1 MVLLHRSRRPGPTT
15 LPMPTPSRGRC
26 SIRLLLAIELAVV
39 LGLLAV
45 ASATADALVL
55 AQAPAP
61 PPPSI
66 TDVLNNA
73 RNWIMG
79 ILALLAT
86 LFLTVGGVRY
96 LMAGGNAGEVEKAKQ
111 AFKSAG
117 IGYGLTVLAP
127 VVVEILKEILAQPK

>member
-1 MVLLHRSRRPGPTT
+1 
-15 LPMPTPSRGRC
+15 MPTPSRGRC

>member
-1 MVLLHRSRRPGPTT
+1 MLV
-15 LPMPTPSRGRC
+15 
-26 SIRLLLAIELAVV
+26 AAALAVA
-39 LGLLAV
+39 LGVLAV
-45 ASATADALVL
+45 ASATAAPPVL
-55 AQAPAP
+55 AQAPG
-61 PPPSI
+61 PSI

-79 ILALLAT
+79 ILAVLAT